1 MGGADA
7 CPQFHRAGCRR
18 RRLIRMLKKTLFTL
32 QLLLTLLM
40 CAFLLIPVGM
50 SILAGLSVN
59 YFRGPSAGLTFKW
72 VIQVWQDY
80 HDAIL
85 NSLYVGAATLVL
97 VALLGVPAGYVL
109 ARWQSRFAR
118 WIEELLTLPIAL
130 PGLASALALISVYG
144 GMRGFRESLAFIIV
158 GHVIFTLPFMVRA
171 VAAACADTRIKLMEE
186 GAASL
191 GASFLRRFMTVVLP
205 NIRSE
210 IVAAA
215 LIVVTLSLGEFN
227 LTWMLHTPDTKTL
240 PVGLADAYAS
250 LRLEIGSAYT
260 AVFFMLIVPLLIVMQ
275 MTAQRAKVRNAR
287 GRT

>member
-1 MGGADA
+1 
-7 CPQFHRAGCRR
+7 
-18 RRLIRMLKKTLFTL
+18 MLKKILFAL
-32 QLLLTLLM
+32 QLTLTLLM

-59 YFRGPSAGLTFKW
+59 YFRGPSAGLTFRW

-85 NSLYVGAATLVL
+85 NSLYVGLSTLVL
-97 VALLGVPAGYVL
+97 VTLLGVPAGYVL
-109 ARWQSRFAR
+109 ARWKSRMAR

-144 GMRGFRESLAFIIV
+144 GMRGFRESLAFIVV

-171 VAAACADTRIKLMEE
+171 VAAACADSRIKLMEE

-191 GASFLRRFMTVVLP
+191 GASFLRRFTTVVLP

-215 LIVVTLSLGEFN
+215 LIVITLSLGEFN

-260 AVFFMLIVPLLIVMQ
+260 AVFFVLIVPLLIVMQ
-275 MTAQRAKVRNAR
+275 MTAQRAKSTNGKNSAR

>member
-1 MGGADA
+1 
-7 CPQFHRAGCRR
+7 
-18 RRLIRMLKKTLFTL
+18 MLKKILFTL
-32 QLLLTLLM
+32 QLLLTLLL
-40 CAFLLIPVGM
+40 CAFLLVPVVM
-50 SILAGLSVN
+50 SVLAGLSQN
-59 YFRGPSAGLTFKW
+59 YFRGPSAGLTLRW

-80 HDAIL
+80 QDAIF
-85 NSLYVGAATLVL
+85 NSLYVGAATLIV
-97 VALLGVPAGYVL
+97 VTLLGVPAGYVL
-109 ARWQSRFAR
+109 ARWQSRFSR
-118 WIEELLTLPIAL
+118 WVEELLTLPIAL

-144 GMRGFRESLAFIIV
+144 GMRAFRESLAFIVV

-171 VAAACADTRIKLMEE
+171 VSAACADTRIKIMEE

-191 GASFLRRFMTVVLP
+191 GASFSRRFMTVVLP

-260 AVFFMLIVPLLIVMQ
+260 AVFFVLIVPLLVVMQ
-275 MTAQRAKVRNAR
+275 MTGNRAKVRHAK
-287 GRT
+287 GRA

>member
-1 MGGADA
+1 MSVAA
-7 CPQFHRAGCRR
+7 PTYSE
-18 RRLIRMLKKTLFTL
+18 LRM
-32 QLLLTLLM
+32 
-40 CAFLLIPVGM
+40 
-50 SILAGLSVN
+50 
-59 YFRGPSAGLTFKW
+59 
-72 VIQVWQDY
+72 
-80 HDAIL
+80 
-85 NSLYVGAATLVL
+85 
-97 VALLGVPAGYVL
+97 
-109 ARWQSRFAR
+109 
-118 WIEELLTLPIAL
+118 
-130 PGLASALALISVYG
+130 
-144 GMRGFRESLAFIIV
+144 AFIVV

-191 GASFLRRFMTVVLP
+191 GATFLRRFMTVVLP

-260 AVFFMLIVPLLIVMQ
+260 AVFFVLIVPLLIVMQ

>member
-1 MGGADA
+1 M
-7 CPQFHRAGCRR
+7 
-18 RRLIRMLKKTLFTL
+18 IRMLKKTLFTL

-85 NSLYVGAATLVL
+85 NSLYVGGATLVL
-97 VALLGVPAGYVL
+97 VTLLGVPAGYVL

-144 GMRGFRESLAFIIV
+144 GMRGFRESLAFIVV

-171 VAAACADTRIKLMEE
+171 VAAACADSRIKLMEE

-260 AVFFMLIVPLLIVMQ
+260 AVFFVLIVPLLIVMQ
-275 MTAQRAKVRNAR
+275 MTAQRAKVRNAK